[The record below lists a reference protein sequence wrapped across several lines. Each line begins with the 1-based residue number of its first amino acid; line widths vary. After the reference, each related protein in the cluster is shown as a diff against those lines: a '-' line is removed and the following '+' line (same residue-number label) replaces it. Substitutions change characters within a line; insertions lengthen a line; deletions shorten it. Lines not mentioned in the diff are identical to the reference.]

1 MEDFQLK
8 INLMKQKIDNI
19 KSDIETI
26 KVESSQ
32 GNITPQKHI
41 KQIPKQIS
49 TNKNKEMYNDNVYES
64 NQKDL
69 YQKIPKANTL
79 YTPYRLKQNNTA
91 QNNFNYNFNYNL
103 ENYSTRHKNGTP
115 NLNYFS
121 NTSARTSIKSNSNH
135 QTMHN
140 SFRMNNNTPNNQ
152 NVNTLNIHK
161 RNKTIDQ
168 KAINTIKPNI
178 TNRNKILSS
187 TRYSMNYENIVN
199 ELVDITNEFS
209 EEEINQ
215 SMIVEI
221 YKKTLREIKIKNEFI
236 NQLVELYNTKNGSQM
251 DANSNEALISLWK
264 WIKGML
270 NKRNVDSGYQS
281 SYIKKPIEET
291 NPYQLFCEKIMK
303 EYNIKSLKELSVFV
317 EKLLKKANKND
328 TFLEGIKKILM
339 TEHKIEEY

>member
-1 MEDFQLK
+1 
-8 INLMKQKIDNI
+8 
-19 KSDIETI
+19 
-26 KVESSQ
+26 
-32 GNITPQKHI
+32 
-41 KQIPKQIS
+41 
-49 TNKNKEMYNDNVYES
+49 
-64 NQKDL
+64 
-69 YQKIPKANTL
+69 
-79 YTPYRLKQNNTA
+79 
-91 QNNFNYNFNYNL
+91 
-103 ENYSTRHKNGTP
+103 
-115 NLNYFS
+115 
-121 NTSARTSIKSNSNH
+121 
-135 QTMHN
+135 
-140 SFRMNNNTPNNQ
+140 
-152 NVNTLNIHK
+152 
-161 RNKTIDQ
+161 
-168 KAINTIKPNI
+168 
-178 TNRNKILSS
+178 
-187 TRYSMNYENIVN
+187 
-199 ELVDITNEFS
+199 
-209 EEEINQ
+209 
-215 SMIVEI
+215 MIVEI

>member
-187 TRYSMNYENIVN
+187 T
-199 ELVDITNEFS
+199 
-209 EEEINQ
+209 
-215 SMIVEI
+215 
-221 YKKTLREIKIKNEFI
+221 
-236 NQLVELYNTKNGSQM
+236 
-251 DANSNEALISLWK
+251 
-264 WIKGML
+264 
-270 NKRNVDSGYQS
+270 
-281 SYIKKPIEET
+281 
-291 NPYQLFCEKIMK
+291 
-303 EYNIKSLKELSVFV
+303 
-317 EKLLKKANKND
+317 
-328 TFLEGIKKILM
+328 
-339 TEHKIEEY
+339 